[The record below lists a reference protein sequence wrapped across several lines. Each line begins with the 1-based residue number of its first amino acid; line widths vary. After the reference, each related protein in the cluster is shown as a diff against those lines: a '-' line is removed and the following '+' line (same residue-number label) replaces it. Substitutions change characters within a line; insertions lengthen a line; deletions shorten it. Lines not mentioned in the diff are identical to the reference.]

1 MACADLAAHSDRA
14 LWAATATMRG
24 KERGIERHPLN
35 RFEMAISTAL
45 RAERAFLARLDGSC
59 RTPIA
64 GLAELSGD
72 VVTFRG
78 QLLAPDGTAAFEA
91 RQMGPA
97 ATSIELGIS
106 VADAL
111 IAVAGA
117 DFLAR
122 HFGSNLT

>member
-1 MACADLAAHSDRA
+1 M
-14 LWAATATMRG
+14 
-24 KERGIERHPLN
+24 
-35 RFEMAISTAL
+35 
-45 RAERAFLARLDGSC
+45 DGAC

-64 GLAELSGD
+64 GLAELSGG
-72 VVTFRG
+72 VVSFRG

-111 IAVAGA
+111 IAAAGA
-117 DFLAR
+117 DVLAR
-122 HFGSNLT
+122 HFGSSST